1 MRIIDYVLTL
11 ESMYSDNYYD
21 EILDSD
27 LKDKIIAVAKIMNQS
42 IENDEIIKII
52 KEFKARNP
60 IKVYD
65 GAILRD
71 DYNHKDWYEK
81 SNSEFFWND
90 YSKYLRNDKKFK
102 SSIIDNLENNFVNK
116 IMNCLGNPNE
126 NVNFFR
132 RGLVIGDVQSG
143 KTSAY
148 TGLICKAADLGYKV
162 IILLTGQTEILRS
175 QTQKRIDEA
184 FVGIDTSRDT
194 KDIERISYIGVGKIR
209 HEVKVNSFTSVNE
222 DFVGNKNNNVMSLSE
237 TKPTIFVL
245 KKNGTVLYR
254 LYKWLLIYNSSSSNK
269 KINLPAIII
278 DDEADNASINTNK
291 IELDPTM
298 INRSIRNLSKLF
310 SKSNYIGITAT
321 PFANVFINPEK
332 NEIYEED
339 LFPENFIY
347 LLNPP
352 SNYIGPESI
361 FGDGAKYKESIIN
374 LEISKEN
381 LDLDHK
387 KDWLPKKIDPTLNEA
402 IISFVLSSIIRKI
415 RNGESNMSMLVNVSR
430 FISVQNK
437 YKHLIADY
445 LNELKTSVYSN
456 TNSKNNDLN
465 IKLFEKVYKDN
476 YSNTNDKKESWS
488 NVKKEL
494 LKTLNEIQ
502 VKIVNSGKSSDSL
515 VYDDKNP
522 VKVIAVGGLAL
533 SRGLTLEGLSI
544 SYFYRNTK
552 TYDVLMQMGRFFG
565 YRSGYEDLFK
575 IYIGSKSV
583 EWFNSITQGIKELKG
598 EIIRMNKE
606 NLTPKDFGL
615 KVKLVSDE
623 LEITAKN
630 KMRLATKEQKYI
642 TFFGQFFETP
652 FLYSDE
658 KSNNSNI
665 KNIHDLLEKFDNLKR
680 DENND
685 LVFKNIRKEHI
696 ISFIASLNV
705 PLLNYKFD
713 TLQILDFLSTNNSE
727 EILNWDVAIIESS
740 RNKIRKFGKINIRPI
755 DRSYNV
761 NEEEIISI
769 SGNNARLGGPT
780 DYLLG
785 IKPHKIIYGEKISV
799 ETFLVKGR
807 KPLLI
812 IYPIS
817 LKGIKNTRNKTKEL
831 NVEKRYKNDL
841 LFGFSIGFPSV
852 DGLKVKKDLYYV
864 NKIYLQKKKEKYL
877 EED

>member
-1 MRIIDYVLTL
+1 
-11 ESMYSDNYYD
+11 
-21 EILDSD
+21 
-27 LKDKIIAVAKIMNQS
+27 
-42 IENDEIIKII
+42 
-52 KEFKARNP
+52 
-60 IKVYD
+60 
-65 GAILRD
+65 
-71 DYNHKDWYEK
+71 
-81 SNSEFFWND
+81 
-90 YSKYLRNDKKFK
+90 
-102 SSIIDNLENNFVNK
+102 
-116 IMNCLGNPNE
+116 
-126 NVNFFR
+126 
-132 RGLVIGDVQSG
+132 
-143 KTSAY
+143 
-148 TGLICKAADLGYKV
+148 
-162 IILLTGQTEILRS
+162 
-175 QTQKRIDEA
+175 
-184 FVGIDTSRDT
+184 
-194 KDIERISYIGVGKIR
+194 
-209 HEVKVNSFTSVNE
+209 
-222 DFVGNKNNNVMSLSE
+222 
-237 TKPTIFVL
+237 
-245 KKNGTVLYR
+245 
-254 LYKWLLIYNSSSSNK
+254 
-269 KINLPAIII
+269 
-278 DDEADNASINTNK
+278 
-291 IELDPTM
+291 
-298 INRSIRNLSKLF
+298 
-310 SKSNYIGITAT
+310 
-321 PFANVFINPEK
+321 
-332 NEIYEED
+332 
-339 LFPENFIY
+339 
-347 LLNPP
+347 
-352 SNYIGPESI
+352 
-361 FGDGAKYKESIIN
+361 
-374 LEISKEN
+374 
-381 LDLDHK
+381 
-387 KDWLPKKIDPTLNEA
+387 
-402 IISFVLSSIIRKI
+402 
-415 RNGESNMSMLVNVSR
+415 
-430 FISVQNK
+430 
-437 YKHLIADY
+437 
-445 LNELKTSVYSN
+445 
-456 TNSKNNDLN
+456 
-465 IKLFEKVYKDN
+465 
-476 YSNTNDKKESWS
+476 
-488 NVKKEL
+488 
-494 LKTLNEIQ
+494 
-502 VKIVNSGKSSDSL
+502 
-515 VYDDKNP
+515 
-522 VKVIAVGGLAL
+522 
-533 SRGLTLEGLSI
+533 
-544 SYFYRNTK
+544 
-552 TYDVLMQMGRFFG
+552 MQMGRFFG

-575 IYIGSKSV
+575 IYLGSKSV

-727 EILNWDVAIIESS
+727 ELLNWDVAIIESS

-785 IKPHKIIYGEKISV
+785 IKPHKIIDGEKISV

-841 LFGFSIGFPSV
+841 LFGFSIGFPSA